1 MSDKLKQKE
10 QLSQPKTPKYDKDTI
25 RKTYDYLKS
34 QEKNKPASQRAQVFD
49 VFSRYKKIW
58 AERTQLGFGETV
70 RRLAKNTWD
79 LMRKGFQMFREGFSS
94 IKSKGRFSLLW
105 LMHKI
110 SPGSAKEI
118 TKNAVND
125 TLKKEAPVH
134 RNRLTKAADNVFD
147 TYDKA
152 LTSSQR
158 SQLIDGVQNAIDFLA
173 KPKSELNQEFNPGE
187 IAAMG
192 TFGIKALYR
201 LKRKYGPAG
210 LKKILESA
218 QEVAKKRG
226 KKGSNLDRIKS
237 LLTANGRLDPKET
250 FVDLIFPN
258 FTQEEASQV
267 KAILPNLSERF
278 GTLSPAVL
286 GKVESRMRQLLGPNW
301 MPNLLKLYGTF
312 KSKGAGPELLV
323 QATDLFKQQDLESL
337 IKGYARRL
345 ESAHLYKRKPRTP
358 KNINPATLQLPA
370 AKAATRKHSQKRSK
384 VIKDHKSARG
394 TVTPKNTP
402 TPSSPNTS
410 PRQKNSNKPKSAQN
424 VAKKRESLNTPKSL
438 ISGLDGILSQK
449 EQTQLSRNLEQAIK
463 YIAKPNKNQISP
475 QQLQSIANLAIKAFY
490 KLKQTN
496 NPQKTK
502 EVFDSIK
509 TLLAKHHID
518 KNKLKSLKKIFS
530 ADGRLDPKDIF
541 IELLFPKLSKRNI
554 ARLKKL
560 AKNFSASKLLYN
572 FTLFGAI
579 NPRLSKIFGSS
590 WLVTLPWLASKLKS
604 QGLNPST
611 LFTATKYIKK
621 KDLQDL
627 MNGYFRK
634 LKSATPAKSQV
645 AAANTSTPNKKS

>member
-1 MSDKLKQKE
+1 MSDKIRQKE
-10 QLSQPKTPKYDKDTI
+10 QLAQPKTPKYDKDTI

-125 TLKKEAPVH
+125 SLKKEDPVH

-158 SQLIDGVQNAIDFLA
+158 SQLIDGVQNAIDFFA

-250 FVDLIFPN
+250 FVDLLFPK

-267 KAILPNLSERF
+267 KSILPNLAGGF
-278 GTLSPAVL
+278 GNLSPAVL

-301 MPNLLKLYGTF
+301 MPNLLNLYRIF

-358 KNINPATLQLPA
+358 KNINPSTLQLPA
-370 AKAATRKHSQKRSK
+370 AKAATQRHSKKRAK
-384 VIKDHKSARG
+384 VIQSHKKERKKITPTQPSSRPKPN
-394 TVTPKNTP
+394 PKNREAIKA
-402 TPSSPNTS
+402 PN
-410 PRQKNSNKPKSAQN
+410 A
-424 VAKKRESLNTPKSL
+424 PKSL
-438 ISGLDGILSQK
+438 IAGLDGILSQS
-449 EQTQLSRNLEQAIK
+449 EQNQLSRYLEQAIK
-463 YIAKPNKNQISP
+463 YIDNPNKNQISP

-502 EVFDSIK
+502 EVFNSIK

-541 IELLFPKLSKRNI
+541 IELLFPKLSKPNI
-554 ARLKKL
+554 ARLKTL
-560 AKNFSASKLLYN
+560 AKKPSLLAFAWNYDLIGKISPQM
-572 FTLFGAI
+572 TKLFGS
-579 NPRLSKIFGSS
+579 NWKLNLLSIR
-590 WLVTLPWLASKLKS
+590 SKFKS

-611 LFTATKYIKK
+611 IFTATKYIKK

-627 MNGYFRK
+627 MNGYFQK
-634 LKSATPAKSQV
+634 LKAATPATSQV
-645 AAANTSTPNKKS
+645 AAANTPTSNKKS